1 MAAASLVFV
10 DSVILHNL
18 ISALLQVEEPV
29 FFFLAVLGAPMMFV
43 AGALGSLY
51 YLVKRRVGS

>member
-1 MAAASLVFV
+1 MAGASLVFV

-18 ISALLQVEEPV
+18 ISTLLQVEEPV
-29 FFFLAVLGAPMMFV
+29 FFLLAVVGAPTMFV
-43 AGALGSLY
+43 VGALGSLY